1 MKKKKKSLTFL
12 LADKETLD
20 EAQEKIII
28 DKQDNKPKLV
38 KLFVGELS
46 HSKLNPSVRTRKSS
60 LKGLK
65 NSLVKYGQLEPIA
78 VELRG
83 NGVKK
88 IVNGHRRCE
97 CFKALGWE
105 EIDAIVLGAN
115 QADYD
120 ATFTAMHADTLKI
133 TTVQECE
140 RWLKGA
146 TNISTSTKSRISAL
160 QDRLGIQRGRMVI
173 KRCVTTNKSPGTI
186 ASALVN
192 YEKYIAEK
200 ALNDDE
206 NMKVAYWMLNIGSSW
221 KLSAAIAAFIPKEL
235 LVHCV
240 DNQLPIPEDWA
251 HRIGEFV

>member
-12 LADKETLD
+12 LTDKET
-20 EAQEKIII
+20 EKTVNPQ
-28 DKQDNKPKLV
+28 KDNEPKLV
-38 KLFVGELS
+38 KLKIDELS
-46 HSKLNPSVRTRKSS
+46 YSKLNPSIRIRKGSLRGLRKSL
-60 LKGLK
+60 LKF
-65 NSLVKYGQLEPIA
+65 GQLEPIA
-78 VELRG
+78 VEFG
-83 NGVKK
+83 ANGVKK

-97 CFKALGWE
+97 SFKILGWK
-105 EIDAIVLGAN
+105 EIDAIILGAN

-120 ATFTAMHADTLKI
+120 VTFTAMHADTLKI

-146 TNISTSTKSRISAL
+146 TNISTATKGRISSL
-160 QDRLGIQRGRMVI
+160 QDRLGIQRGRMVV
-173 KRCVTTNKSPGTI
+173 KRCVATNKSPGTI

-192 YEKYIAEK
+192 YEKYIGAEK
-200 ALNDDE
+200 TFDTDE

-221 KLSAAIAAFIPKEL
+221 KLSAAISSFIPVQL

-240 DNQLPIPEDWA
+240 DNQLPIPENWA